1 MCVCVCVCVCVCG
14 ACVPLA
20 QDLRQDL
27 AKASRLAPE
36 NFEIQRLS
44 PGSII
49 VDAVVHQLSSGKDGR
64 EVVQML
70 QQQVHD
76 PTSML
81 SAGVITRF
89 IQAIGIL
96 GSEVV
101 VEGKGE
107 GRAGT
112 SPALSSRSFAS
123 GARSR
128 SMGQVS

>member
-1 MCVCVCVCVCVCG
+1 MRRVHMHS
-14 ACVPLA
+14 A

-27 AKASRLAPE
+27 AKASGLAPE
-36 NFEIQRLS
+36 NFEIKRLS

-49 VDAVVHQLSSGKDGR
+49 VDVVIHQLSSGKDGR

-70 QQQVHD
+70 EQQVHD

-89 IQAIGIL
+89 IEAIGIL
-96 GSEVV
+96 GSGVGG
-101 VEGKGE
+101 EGKAQE
-107 GRAGT
+107 RAGT

-128 SMGQVS
+128 STGQVS

>member
-1 MCVCVCVCVCVCG
+1 MHS
-14 ACVPLA
+14 A

-27 AKASRLAPE
+27 AKASGLAPE
-36 NFEIQRLS
+36 NFEIKRLS

-49 VDAVVHQLSSGKDGR
+49 VDVVIHQLSSGKDGR

-70 QQQVHD
+70 EQQVHD

-89 IQAIGIL
+89 IEAIGIL
-96 GSEVV
+96 GSGVGG
-101 VEGKGE
+101 EGKAQE
-107 GRAGT
+107 RAGT

-128 SMGQVS
+128 STGQVS

>member
-1 MCVCVCVCVCVCG
+1 
-14 ACVPLA
+14 VPLA

-44 PGSII
+44 PGSN
-49 VDAVVHQLSSGKDGR
+49 SGKDGR